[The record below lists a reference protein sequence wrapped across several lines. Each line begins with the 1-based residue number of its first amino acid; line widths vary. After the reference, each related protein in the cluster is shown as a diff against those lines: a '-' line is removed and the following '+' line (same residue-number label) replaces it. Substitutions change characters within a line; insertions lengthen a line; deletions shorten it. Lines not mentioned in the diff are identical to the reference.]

1 MSLADRL
8 QAFKDEF
15 LAKVPEE
22 IQAKMRTA
30 EERVASE
37 IGTGRCKTTGD
48 RAPPFVLPNAR
59 GEPVALASLL
69 ARGPV
74 VVSFYRGGW
83 CPYCNIELTALQE
96 RLADI
101 RDAGGDLVAISP
113 ELPEVSTDTVTR
125 NGLSFEVLSD
135 PGNRVASE
143 YGLDFVLDASLRPIY
158 AAWGADVAARNGD
171 ETYRLP
177 MPATFVI
184 AADGTIVEAFVDV
197 DYTKRLEPD
206 RIVDALRSLERRPA
220 AAAAR

>member
-22 IQAKMRTA
+22 IQAKMRIA
-30 EERVASE
+30 EARVASE
-37 IGTGRCKTTGD
+37 VGTGRCRAAGD
-48 RAPPFVLPNAR
+48 RAPGFVLPNAR
-59 GEPVALASLL
+59 GEPVELASLL

-101 RDAGGDLVAISP
+101 RDAGGDLIAISP

-135 PGNRVASE
+135 PGNRVAAD

-158 AAWGADVAARNGD
+158 AGWGADVAARNGD
-171 ETYRLP
+171 DTYRLP

-184 AADGTIVEAFVDV
+184 AGDGTIVEAFVDV

-206 RIVDALRSLERRPA
+206 RIIESLRTLQRQPA
-220 AAAAR
+220 AAGAR